1 MLYRINEMTRPQVI
15 TLLENMPVLVLPVGA
30 TEQHGPHL
38 PMGTDSYVA
47 EAIAERVADTL
58 GIGILP
64 TLYYG
69 YSWVWKDILGS
80 ATISQKIYEDM
91 IVDLA
96 QHYFRQ
102 GIKVFI
108 LINGHGA
115 NETSLKYACRRV
127 ADIRGRRMLY
137 FTYNGAKKLFKDLIE
152 SPQWNGMVHACEVET
167 SRMLAVCPDL
177 VDMRKAICEYPDVPV
192 LYGKSDITLGSL
204 SKSGV
209 FGDATKAT
217 MEKGNRMIGAI
228 VESIINSVKVGLREE
243 GII

>member
-1 MLYRINEMTRPQVI
+1 MLYRINEMTRPEVVS
-15 TLLENMPVLVLPVGA
+15 LLERMPALILPVGA

-47 EAIAERVADTL
+47 EAIAERVGDFL
-58 GIGILP
+58 DVGVLP

-69 YSWVWKDILGS
+69 YSWVWKDVLGS
-80 ATISQKIYEDM
+80 ATLSQKVYEDV

-96 QHYFRQ
+96 LHYFNQR
-102 GIKVFI
+102 IKILI

-127 ADIRGRRMLY
+127 SDLGAGRILY
-137 FTYNGAKKLFKDLIE
+137 FTYNGAKKLFKELIG

-167 SRMLAVCPDL
+167 SRMLAVRPDL
-177 VDMRKAICEYPDVPV
+177 VDMAKAVCEYPDTPV
-192 LYGKSDITLGSL
+192 LYGKSDIALGSL

-217 MEKGNRMIGAI
+217 LDKGNQMIEAI
-228 VESIINSVKVGLREE
+228 VSSIINSVKTGLREE